1 MMTTR
6 DFSDKLSYRMVVGS
20 ISFSAIIFSVGTVVL
35 AFTSGVIPEQ
45 LVALGVASFSMLSG
59 LLAPSPRN

>member
-1 MMTTR
+1 MTTR

-20 ISFSAIIFSVGTVVL
+20 VSLSAVIFSVGTVGL
-35 AFTSGVIPEQ
+35 AFTSGVVPEQ
-45 LVALGVASFSMLSG
+45 LVALGVASFSILGG